1 LFGDQVGQ
9 TVMMSDE
16 SVKRED
22 MISLDDVRQEARRDR
37 DGVSSLRD
45 TEAESGDEDEV
56 TDRFEIDSIEA
67 RELGVDLDRTG
78 GETPLLD

>member
-1 LFGDQVGQ
+1 VI
-9 TVMMSDE
+9 MSDE

-22 MISLDDVRQEARRDR
+22 MISIDDLRAQSRRER

-56 TDRFEIDSIEA
+56 ADRFELDSIEA
-67 RELGVDLDRTG
+67 RDLGVALDRTG

>member
-1 LFGDQVGQ
+1 
-9 TVMMSDE
+9 MSDE
-16 SVKRED
+16 SVQRAD
-22 MISLDDVRQEARRDR
+22 MISLDDVRDEARRDR

-56 TDRFEIDSIEA
+56 TDRFELDSAEA
-67 RELGVDLDRTG
+67 RELGVELDRTG